1 VNLLPLDLVLAVVL
15 IAVFF
20 RFLRALL
27 KRFMPRPGSPA

>member
-1 VNLLPLDLVLAVVL
+1 VNLLPLSEVL

-27 KRFMPRPGSPA
+27 ERFMPRPASPA